1 MSSPQTVLESCVS
14 RSRKNMWQHS
24 KLFNVPQ
31 FLEFRRVNKVPDS
44 FFKANES
51 MNVVE
56 HFSLV
61 LTLVL
66 AKGSQFKLRVIVVD
80 YHEFIFIK

>member
-1 MSSPQTVLESCVS
+1 M
-14 RSRKNMWQHS
+14 RQHS

-31 FLEFRRVNKVPDS
+31 FLEFGRVNKVPDS